1 MKKFKP
7 FLCIAC
13 VAVCV
18 AMTACSKSNE
28 EDIELDDI
36 QQYEVICNQIIEAMN
51 KGDEAEY
58 DRLYDE
64 LDSLAEE
71 LDSLSADEFNQL
83 QQINAKFNDQFMQ
96 FQDAFSVDRLN
107 DIITT
112 TENVTQ
118 AEPSEEQIASQQ
130 DK

>member
-1 MKKFKP
+1 MKKFKT
-7 FLCIAC
+7 FLFIAF

-96 FQDAFSVDRLN
+96 FQEAFSVDRLN

-118 AEPSEEQIASQQ
+118 AEQPEN
-130 DK
+130 

>member
-1 MKKFKP
+1 
-7 FLCIAC
+7 
-13 VAVCV
+13 
-18 AMTACSKSNE
+18 
-28 EDIELDDI
+28 
-36 QQYEVICNQIIEAMN
+36 MN